1 MGKDCSPERIQ
12 DFIRAYK
19 TETLAALEQV
29 GEESVGRVIT
39 MLAECRDAGQQIFIC
54 GNGGSATTASHF
66 ASELGKG
73 SSAPNG
79 KRFRVLALTDNVAW
93 MTALANDLDYAQVFV
108 EQLKNYAQSGDLLI
122 ALSSSGDS
130 SNVIQAVSWANQR
143 GLHTIGMTGVPGG
156 QLARLARHPIQ
167 VASSHT
173 GHIED
178 GHFLIQHLA
187 GYYFMQ
193 GGGGD

>member
-1 MGKDCSPERIQ
+1 MGKEGAPEPIQ
-12 DFIRAYK
+12 EFIRAYK
-19 TETLAALEQV
+19 SQTLAALEQV
-29 GEESVGRVIT
+29 TEESVQQLIG
-39 MLAECRDAGQQIFIC
+39 MLAECREAGRQIFIC

-73 SSAPNG
+73 GSTPSGN
-79 KRFRVLALTDNVAW
+79 RFRVLALTDNVAW
-93 MTALANDLDYAQVFV
+93 MTALANDLDYDQVFI
-108 EQLKNYAQSGDLLI
+108 EQLKNYARPGDLLI

-130 SNVIQAVSWANQR
+130 SNVIQVVLWANQQ
-143 GLHTIGMTGVPGG
+143 GLDTIGMTGFPGG
-156 QLARLARHPIQ
+156 KLARLARYPIQ
-167 VASSHT
+167 VPSSHT

-193 GGGGD
+193 GAEGD